1 MIQRF
6 IHNIDPNQ
14 KLLVDGIEY
23 QYNTIDSEGW
33 VYWKEIGKGNDL
45 GLKLESITAIDS
57 NYLLV
62 VFHTKACLIMLRA
75 EHDHPLIDIGV

>member
-45 GLKLESITAIDS
+45 GIQLKEIKTLND
-57 NYLLV
+57 NYLILT
-62 VFHTKACLIMLRA
+62 FHTGWDIIIPRA
-75 EHDHPLIDIGV
+75 EHDSALLDIGV

>member
-6 IHNIDPNQ
+6 IHNINPETQ
-14 KLLVDGIEY
+14 IIVDDNVY
-23 QYNTIDSEGW
+23 QYNTTDSDGW
-33 VYWKEIGKGNDL
+33 TYWKELGKGNDL

-75 EHDHPLIDIGV
+75 EHDHPLVDIGV